1 MTKSNSNHRIS
12 IIVPTYNEKETI
24 ISFLEKV
31 TNQIWKWFDAG
42 IIVVDDGS
50 PDGTAE
56 LINDFSKTHPMLLY
70 STGVKK
76 DWLCLCL
83 WFLYTK
89 AQYLVLWMLIWAM
102 PRCYHLLN
110 RFYITCWYCSGK
122 DMPGGI

>member
-31 TNQIWKWFDAG
+31 TNQISKNGFDAG

-56 LINDFSKTHPMLLY
+56 LINDFSKTHPNV
-70 STGVKK
+70 T
-76 DWLCLCL
+76 
-83 WFLYTK
+83 
-89 AQYLVLWMLIWAM
+89 
-102 PRCYHLLN
+102 LLN
-110 RFYITCWYCSGK
+110 RREKRELASACIYGFSHTTSPILEVKEDGVFLFK
-122 DMPGGI
+122 KIPGNCEN